1 MTEAM
6 SAGLPVVA
14 YESCSSA
21 NHIIL
26 NEVNG
31 ILVKDGVEGL
41 AERLRRLM
49 VSKELRY
56 KIGGKA
62 HNSMKKYD
70 SMKKYAPDN
79 VWSQWESLIQKTA
92 DHHRRFDSAVL
103 N

>member
-14 YESCSSA
+14 YESCSGA

-41 AERLRRLM
+41 AGGLRRLM

-62 HNSMKKYD
+62 HN

-92 DHHRRFDSAVL
+92 DHHRRFDSGVL